1 MWLKLS
7 VCDAR
12 YIKLNNPTFSG
23 PNPSLQNSLRD
34 GGRPSAS
41 DQTAPTTASD
51 RNNKKSRRLTS
62 SFGGNIHTLKHDED
76 DERFSD
82 KNAFWNGNST
92 QYGGNDDGK

>member
-1 MWLKLS
+1 MVYASK
-7 VCDAR
+7 
-12 YIKLNNPTFSG
+12 YIKFNDATFAG

-34 GGRPSAS
+34 GGRPSGMQSS
-41 DQTAPTTASD
+41 DQTAPATASG
-51 RNNKKSRRLTS
+51 RNSKSRKLTS
-62 SFGGNIHTLKHDED
+62 SFGGNVHTLKHDED